1 MRLHAMGAMKKKKS
15 EDGSPAKQATKRRAS
30 DTLECLKQ
38 SREVKKQELQI
49 KEKEL
54 QQQQQQL
61 ATQNQ
66 MVMQILE
73 QQRTQQQLMVTLMKE
88 VLHKRD

>member
-1 MRLHAMGAMKKKKS
+1 MRLHAMGAMKRKKS
-15 EDGSPAKQATKRRAS
+15 KDGSPAKQVKKRRTS
-30 DTLECLKQ
+30 DTLEYLKQ
-38 SREVKKQELQI
+38 SMEVKKQELQI

-73 QQRTQQQLMVTLMKE
+73 QQRAQQQMMVSLMKE